1 MTLSGKPRDAVRYDL
16 QSAIAAAG
24 AFAPQGWAGVQNTLL
39 AIISTLF
46 VLRLNSDETVSKG
59 LARLAAT
66 AVGSAISVGRLL
78 TLGFRSVWL
87 SLAIVAGLMGAIIA
101 YKPGWTY
108 GFVAGVALVIGSDGP
123 IWETAIDRAIAIA
136 IGAVIGIAVS
146 LIVWPE
152 SASTLVR
159 RAIKPALDAS
169 CAKLSATIT
178 TAADSEGVEDR
189 REDRRRYAKAISDAC
204 DASSSIKVSS
214 DKKALRH
221 RDLVDPTDRLWN
233 ALVILNRVS
242 ERQETEHLAVEA
254 EASDSI
260 QDLGDHA
267 GDALAKLK
275 ELEPLSAYS
284 RDPIEQS
291 CGRARD
297 AVTNEVGS
305 ERLGEEQVEQLA
317 LLFGIAEVSSNLRV
331 VDDALKELQAA

>member
-1 MTLSGKPRDAVRYDL
+1 MTLSGKPRDAVRYGL
-16 QSAIAAAG
+16 QAAIAATG
-24 AFAPQGWAGVQNTLL
+24 AYALQRSAGVQNALL
-39 AIISTLF
+39 AIISSLF
-46 VLRLNSDETVSKG
+46 VLRSNSDETVSKG

-66 AVGSAISVGRLL
+66 AVGSAISIGRLL

-101 YKPGWTY
+101 YKPGGTY
-108 GFVAGVALVIGSDGP
+108 EFVVGVSLVIGSDGP
-123 IWETAIDRAIAIA
+123 IWEPAIDQAIAIA

-152 SASTLVR
+152 PASTLAR
-159 RAIKPALDAS
+159 RALKPALDAS
-169 CAKLSATIT
+169 CAMLSATIT
-178 TAADSEGVEDR
+178 KAADSEGVEDR
-189 REDRRRYAKAISDAC
+189 REDRRRYAKAISDARAA
-204 DASSSIKVSS
+204 ASSIRISS

-221 RDLVDPTDRLWN
+221 SDRVDPTDRLWN

-242 ERQETEHLAVEA
+242 ERQGTEHLAVEA
-254 EASDSI
+254 EARDSI

-275 ELEPLSAYS
+275 ELEPLNAYF

-297 AVTNEVGS
+297 AVTNQVGS
-305 ERLGEEQVEQLA
+305 ERLGEDQVEQLA
-317 LLFGIAEVSSNLRV
+317 FLFGIAEVSSNLRV
-331 VDDALKELQAA
+331 VDDAPKELQAA